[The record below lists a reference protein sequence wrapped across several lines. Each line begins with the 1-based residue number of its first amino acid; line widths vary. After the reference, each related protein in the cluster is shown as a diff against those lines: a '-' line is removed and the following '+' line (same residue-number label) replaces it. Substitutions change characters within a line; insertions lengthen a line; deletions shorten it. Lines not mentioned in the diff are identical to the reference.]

1 MDLVVVTRSLSKSF
15 GAVRAVDRVDLAI
28 EAGEIYGLLG
38 PNGSGKTTLI
48 RLMLGLLRPDAGS
61 VEVLGRAMPAK
72 DVLARAGYMT
82 QASAL
87 YADLTVRENLAFFAE
102 MCGGATRRRIDEV
115 LALVELGDRAGSLVR
130 TLSGGMRQRASLACA
145 LVHRP
150 RLLLLDEPT
159 VGVDPQLRA
168 AFWDY
173 FRRLAAAGTTL
184 IVSSHVMDEAERCDR
199 LGFLRG
205 GRLLAEG
212 NAAELRAGTGADTL
226 EGAFLQLAQEAGE
239 GR

>member
-1 MDLVVVTRSLSKSF
+1 
-15 GAVRAVDRVDLAI
+15 
-28 EAGEIYGLLG
+28 
-38 PNGSGKTTLI
+38 
-48 RLMLGLLRPDAGS
+48 
-61 VEVLGRAMPAK
+61 
-72 DVLARAGYMT
+72 
-82 QASAL
+82 
-87 YADLTVRENLAFFAE
+87 
-102 MCGGATRRRIDEV
+102 V

-168 AFWDY
+168 AFWTY
-173 FRRLAAAGTTL
+173 FRRLARDGTTL

-212 NAAELRAGTGADTL
+212 NADELRARTGAETL